1 MTPLQDAA
9 TGELVARAALRR
21 VLDPARIL
29 TVRRSVDLLRTASA
43 LCR

>member
-1 MTPLQDAA
+1 MAPLQDTA
-9 TGELVARAALRR
+9 TGERLARTALRH
-21 VLDPARIL
+21 VLEPARIL